1 MQTLIQ
7 NVKILMHDNET
18 EFMDV
23 LVEDGKIKDIQKHI
37 ENFDKEVIDARGN
50 CYCLDLLMFMYIY
63 VNQDMNIKKQF
74 LLVQKRQLME
84 DLRLSWQCQMF
95 FLSR

>member
-37 ENFDKEVIDARGN
+37 ENFDKEVIDAQGK
-50 CYCLDLLMFMYIY
+50 LLLPGLID
-63 VNQDMNIKKQF
+63 VH
-74 LLVQKRQLME
+74 VH
-84 DLRLSWQCQMF
+84 
-95 FLSR
+95 